1 MSGTAATPTSTEPSE
16 AERAQDD
23 YISNRPDETA
33 GIDDNS
39 IPGEDAIPL
48 NEGVGA
54 NTFHG
59 GRSILTEAQIRALG
73 APYIQASRVKELEG
87 NSYLQAWDVKA
98 TLLKVFGWGG
108 FSTEVLK
115 AEIIAIREHAAGTLG
130 HVERFDRKS
139 NGRQI
144 KAGDPKTPQ
153 VIAQVTMRL
162 TLHNIGPSGQDVV
175 HTETA
180 VGLNSQWDIGEACDT
195 AIKSAESDA
204 LKRCAIFLGTQFGL
218 SLYNA
223 GDFTDVVRRVLVPWQ
238 GKVLDD
244 ARQASAAAGAAQA
257 RADLARATGAQS

>member
-1 MSGTAATPTSTEPSE
+1 MTTEQNQTDE
-16 AERAQDD
+16 I
-23 YISNRPDETA
+23 ISNRPDETA

-39 IPGEDAIPL
+39 IPGEETIPL
-48 NEGVGA
+48 NEDSGA
-54 NTFHG
+54 NA

-73 APYIQASRVKELEG
+73 APYIQASRVKKLEG

-98 TLLKVFGWGG
+98 MLLKVFGWGG
-108 FSTEVLK
+108 FSTEVLN
-115 AEIIAIREHAAGTLG
+115 AEIVQIREHAAGTAG
-130 HVERFDRKS
+130 HVVRKETKWAK
-139 NGRQI
+139 Q
-144 KAGDPKTPQ
+144 GDPKTPQ

-162 TLHNIGPSGQDVV
+162 TLHNIGPAGQDVV

-223 GDFTDVVRRVLVPWQ
+223 GDYADVVKRVLVPWQ

-244 ARQASAAAGAAQA
+244 AREATAQANAAQV
-257 RADLARATGAQS
+257 ADQLARATSR